1 MGKQGSIKIKRGPS
15 SLLRMKHIP
24 KVVKGRTTTESAA
37 LKKEYNY
44 VFCPRGVCIMCDGNG
59 IVHATVAERYNK
71 PSDIRIEDNHFIS
84 KAHKKLLLAGK
95 QKVTPYGRKD

>member
-1 MGKQGSIKIKRGPS
+1 MGRRGNTKTKLGSS

-24 KVVKGRTTTESAA
+24 KVVKGRTTTENAN

-44 VFCPRGVCIMCDGNG
+44 VLCPRGRCIMCDRNG
-59 IVHATVAERYNK
+59 IVHATVAERYN
-71 PSDIRIEDNHFIS
+71 SSTDIRIEDNHFIS

-95 QKVTPYGRKD
+95 QKFTMYGRKD